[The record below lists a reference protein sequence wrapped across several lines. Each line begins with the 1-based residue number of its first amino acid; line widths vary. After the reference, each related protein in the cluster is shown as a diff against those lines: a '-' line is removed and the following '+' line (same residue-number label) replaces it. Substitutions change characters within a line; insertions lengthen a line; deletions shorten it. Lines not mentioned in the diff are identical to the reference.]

1 MSKHIPLGAR
11 TPKSSTRSPRISS
24 SNSSKIHTQVQP
36 VRVHSTSTLA
46 APFVAN
52 KILLRSQMRS
62 VGSGRNR
69 RVSVH
74 AGVHQH
80 ETTAAQT
87 EEITQEDGIQRL
99 LEQIITGRK
108 HIILLDGKKDFIEI
122 ADSTEVDPPV
132 TVNLQNLLP
141 SRTPLLSP
149 LSSPNRALW
158 RAPQLPSASERSQ
171 KQSGPLRLRQQ
182 TPTQVRKITQKGRVK
197 RLIEELFT
205 ERRSPIGRV
214 DSLVLRLLEKTISQH
229 QFSPHASPPNPR
241 LSSNKIQQRPPQL
254 PSASERSQ
262 KQSGPLRLRQ
272 QESTQIRRSTREEEA
287 QRRLTQIK
295 TDREIATRLN
305 AGECVAEISEST
317 AVSPRVVRRVWN
329 RLSDGEDLDCQT
341 PKEIGWMRSA
351 GEIDDA
357 DMLQKLKHWKYTF
370 SEIED
375 DAVVR
380 RGDWDDIEALYAE
393 HYLSTQEYR
402 ELLNTAR
409 KIRDESGKQ
418 DN

>member
-99 LEQIITGRK
+99 LGQIITGRK
-108 HIILLDGKKDFIEI
+108 HIILLDGKEVFIEI

-158 RAPQLPSASERSQ
+158 RA
-171 KQSGPLRLRQQ
+171 
-182 TPTQVRKITQKGRVK
+182 
-197 RLIEELFT
+197 
-205 ERRSPIGRV
+205 
-214 DSLVLRLLEKTISQH
+214 
-229 QFSPHASPPNPR
+229 
-241 LSSNKIQQRPPQL
+241 PQL

-409 KIRDESGKQ
+409 KIRDKSGKQ
-418 DN
+418 DS